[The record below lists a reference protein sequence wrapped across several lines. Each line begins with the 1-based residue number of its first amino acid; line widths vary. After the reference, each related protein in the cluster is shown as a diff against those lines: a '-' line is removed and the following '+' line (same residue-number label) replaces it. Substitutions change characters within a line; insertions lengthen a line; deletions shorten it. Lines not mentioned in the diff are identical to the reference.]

1 MKITYNINLAGR
13 QFVIDDDAYQM
24 LRQYLDSIFTAYS
37 ASPDRSEITGDIEAR
52 VAELFLEQ
60 MGSADSIVTIQNV
73 RRVID
78 RIGQP
83 QDFME
88 EEEEIS
94 VKETPQGEE
103 IKAEQ
108 QNIPP
113 TLPPPLPVSKKLFR
127 DPQNKMLGGVCAGV
141 AAYFGIDVTWIRLL
155 CVLLAFLS
163 VSGVCIVYI
172 VLWIVVPEART
183 PYDRLRMYGMQP
195 TPENI
200 GRSVNEMYHNQQS
213 GKSAVWQIAST
224 IANILLICV
233 AAVGAIIVVSLVL
246 VVFIFIVLLQTNT
259 GDVYEQL
266 FPYYTQGH
274 PWLYIVTFIASLVAI
289 IIPFAVL
296 AFNVFRKHNSKPM
309 GTASKTTIAVI
320 WVLSVLISAACVTV
334 IKNVYLDEDN
344 GRSTRITVVDE
355 TESDTAMHEDT
366 LQIED
371 SVKSETVNDT
381 IRHGNVEVMK
391 SKDNKNGKESVT
403 VTKNG
408 KKVKIER

>member
-60 MGSADSIVTIQNV
+60 MGSAGSIVTIGNV
-73 RRVID
+73 RSVID

-83 QDFME
+83 QDFMDV
-88 EEEEIS
+88 EEEIS

-103 IKAEQ
+103 IKVEQ

-113 TLPPPLPVSKKLFR
+113 TPPPPLPVSKKLFR

-155 CVLLAFLS
+155 CVVLAFLS

-213 GKSAVWQIAST
+213 GKSTVWQIAST

-233 AAVGAIIVVSLVL
+233 AAVGAIIAVSLVL
-246 VVFIFIVLLQTNT
+246 VVFIFIVLLLTNA
-259 GDVYEQL
+259 GDVYEHL
-266 FPYYTQGH
+266 PYYTDGH

-296 AFNVFRKHNSKPM
+296 AFNVFRKHSKPM
-309 GTASKTTIAVI
+309 GTASKTTIAVV
-320 WVLSVLISAACVTV
+320 WVLSVLISVACVTV
-334 IKNVYLDEDN
+334 IKNVCMDEDN
-344 GRSTRITVVDE
+344 GKSTEITVVDE
-355 TESDTAMHEDT
+355 TESDTAVDEDT
-366 LQIED
+366 LQLED
-371 SVKSETVNDT
+371 SVKAETVNDT
-381 IRHGNVEVMK
+381 IRHGNVEIVK
-391 SKDNKNGKESVT
+391 SKERKNGKESVT

>member
-37 ASPDRSEITGDIEAR
+37 ASPDRSEITGDIETR

-60 MGSADSIVTIQNV
+60 MGSAGSIVTIANV
-73 RRVID
+73 RSVIN

-88 EEEEIS
+88 EDEEIS
-94 VKETPQGEE
+94 VMETPQGEE
-103 IKAEQ
+103 IKVEQ
-108 QNIPP
+108 QNISPAP
-113 TLPPPLPVSKKLFR
+113 PPPLPVTKKLFR

-163 VSGVCIVYI
+163 ASGVCIVYV

-213 GKSAVWQIAST
+213 GKSTVWQIAST

-233 AAVGAIIVVSLVL
+233 AAVGAIIAISLVL
-246 VVFIFIVLLQTNT
+246 VVFIFIVLLLTNA
-259 GDVYEQL
+259 GDVYEHL
-266 FPYYTQGH
+266 PYYTDGY

-296 AFNVFRKHNSKPM
+296 AFNVFRKHSKPM
-309 GTASKTTIAVI
+309 GTASKTTIAVV
-320 WVLSVLISAACVTV
+320 WVLSVLISVACVTV
-334 IKNVYLDEDN
+334 IKNVCMDEDN
-344 GRSTRITVVDE
+344 GKSTEITVVDE
-355 TESDTAMHEDT
+355 TESDTAVDEDT
-366 LQIED
+366 LQLED
-371 SVKSETVNDT
+371 SVKAETVTDT
-381 IRHGNVEVMK
+381 IRHGNVEIVK
-391 SKDNKNGKESVT
+391 SKESKNGKESVT